1 MKKYDTIVIGAGAS
15 GLIASSRLKGDTLL
29 IESNDRVGK
38 KILATG
44 NGKCNLTN
52 KNLSGEF
59 YSNPHFFD
67 EVFGVNKGI
76 VDDYFRSQGLILK
89 TDKSGRVYPYTLQAS
104 TVLDVLRNS
113 VSCDTKLSERAIGIE
128 KNGNGYRVITDKGEY
143 ISTYVVVA
151 TGGGR
156 GLLSSFV
163 DMTPTYPSLCP
174 LKTDTTYI
182 KGLDGQRVQCGV
194 SLFKGDKKVYAEQ
207 GEVLFRTYGVS
218 GVAVFNASAYIS
230 RDMVKG
236 GSGDWT
242 ISLDFLSDTDYDMVL
257 DIVKSRI
264 DRGVSRDR
272 LLLGIVANKLSDC
285 ILRRVSNLS
294 VDSIMKLL
302 TNYEIKVKDLYGESA
317 QVTSGGVSLECIT
330 ADFEVKRHKGLFVTG
345 EALDIDG
352 LCGGYN
358 LHWAF
363 MSGLVVAKTISYKL

>member
-1 MKKYDTIVIGAGAS
+1 MKKYDTIVIGGGAS
-15 GLIASSRLKGDTLL
+15 GLIASSRLKGNTLL

-44 NGKCNLTN
+44 NGKCNLSN

-67 EVFGVNKGI
+67 EVFSVNSGI

-113 VSCDTKLSERAIGIE
+113 VSCDTRLSEKAISIE

-143 ISTYVVVA
+143 LSAYVVVA
-151 TGGGR
+151 TGGGK

-174 LKTDTTYI
+174 IKTDTTYI
-182 KGLDGQRVQCGV
+182 KGLDGLRVQCGV
-194 SLFKGDKKVYAEQ
+194 SLFKGDKKVYVEQ

-218 GVAVFNASAYIS
+218 GVAVFNASAYLS
-230 RDMVKG
+230 RDKVKG
-236 GSGDWT
+236 GGGDWK
-242 ISLDFLSDTDYDMVL
+242 ISLDFLSDTDYDMVAN
-257 DIVKSRI
+257 IVKSRK
-264 DRGVSRDR
+264 DRGVSRDK
-272 LLLGIVANKLSDC
+272 LLLGIVANKLSEC
-285 ILRRVSNLS
+285 ILRRANNLN

-302 TNYEIKVKDLYGESA
+302 TNYEITIKDLYGESA
-317 QVTSGGVSLECIT
+317 QVTSGGVSIDSVSP
-330 ADFEVKRHKGLFVTG
+330 DFEVKRHKGLFVTG
-345 EALDIDG
+345 EALDMDG

-363 MSGLVVAKTISYKL
+363 MSGLVTAKTISYKL